1 LALSDFL
8 AKDEGGNNEVAT
20 AAAAATRINF
30 LIMFIGFLPPREGPD
45 HVRSW
50 PMPPLKNN
58 FSIKRSRKTNQEE
71 TNSPTDAIAALFD
84 HLIVV

>member
-30 LIMFIGFLPPREGPD
+30 LIIFIGFLPPREGLT
-45 HVRSW
+45 
-50 PMPPLKNN
+50 M
-58 FSIKRSRKTNQEE
+58 F
-71 TNSPTDAIAALFD
+71 AAGRNASAQKQF
-84 HLIVV
+84 